1 VRLNSSHRL
10 LNSAV
15 HKRQNYDQIR
25 TVVSID
31 LGMDQVYPD
40 VNSKDREKAKI
51 ALAILQTLA
60 KELDESLFLSIDN

>member
-1 VRLNSSHRL
+1 
-10 LNSAV
+10 
-15 HKRQNYDQIR
+15 
-25 TVVSID
+25 
-31 LGMDQVYPD
+31 MDQVYPD